1 MLVELACSHLTK
13 EEIRVCVDVVKTI
26 SRERGCEKDGAAV
39 GKIMHAVAHL
49 FSQGMRKS
57 EELVAA
63 MRGEAT

>member
-1 MLVELACSHLTK
+1 MTSRHLTR
-13 EEIRVCVDVVKTI
+13 EELRVCVDVVKAI
-26 SRERGCEKDGAAV
+26 SRERGCERDGAAV

-49 FSQGMRKS
+49 FSRGMRTH